1 MLHQHPRDVRPVLF
15 YRRAHIRLGSFRFR
29 FQLFRQLVGPSRG
42 LRKHVLVLLLSLVS
56 VRLNFRFRLVFGLF
70 NSRRFFCLFVCS
82 KGRRER
88 EREVSGVFIL
98 FGGTSSSRGKNQT
111 TREKC
116 LKKTRSRRTK
126 TYLVSPRS
134 RSRSPL
140 APPVKAFE
148 SRLVSA
154 NPFSLISLK
163 STFTLSLCLS
173 LSVVLLLSKVFIYV
187 LQKGNLL
194 RRIVKITLLFS
205 LSFRLVL

>member
-1 MLHQHPRDVRPVLF
+1 MF
-15 YRRAHIRLGSFRFR
+15 
-29 FQLFRQLVGPSRG
+29 
-42 LRKHVLVLLLSLVS
+42 
-56 VRLNFRFRLVFGLF
+56 
-70 NSRRFFCLFVCS
+70 
-82 KGRRER
+82 KGKKRER

-140 APPVKAFE
+140 VPPVKAFE

-163 STFTLSLCLS
+163 STFTLSLCLSLCLSLSLS

>member
-1 MLHQHPRDVRPVLF
+1 MCW
-15 YRRAHIRLGSFRFR
+15 YCC
-29 FQLFRQLVGPSRG
+29 SRWF
-42 LRKHVLVLLLSLVS
+42 LYDWISASASSLACLILAVFS
-56 VRLNFRFRLVFGLF
+56 V
-70 NSRRFFCLFVCS
+70 CLCVQ
-82 KGRRER
+82 REEGR
-88 EREVSGVFIL
+88 EREVSGVFLL

-140 APPVKAFE
+140 VPPVKAFE

-187 LQKGNLL
+187 LQKGKLL

-205 LSFRLVL
+205 LSFRLVLWTRVVVLVLVLVTMMKRRGRILSFFGLM

>member
-1 MLHQHPRDVRPVLF
+1 MF
-15 YRRAHIRLGSFRFR
+15 
-29 FQLFRQLVGPSRG
+29 
-42 LRKHVLVLLLSLVS
+42 
-56 VRLNFRFRLVFGLF
+56 
-70 NSRRFFCLFVCS
+70 
-82 KGRRER
+82 KGKKRER